1 MVKKNIFIFVND
13 IAKKTKKIV
22 DRIVKVLEK
31 RNNYFAIA
39 STGSEKTIIF
49 SHILKELLEKK

>member
-1 MVKKNIFIFVND
+1 M
-13 IAKKTKKIV
+13 V

-31 RNNYFAIA
+31 RNNYFVIA
-39 STGSEKTIIF
+39 STGSGKTIIF